1 MCGIAHPASLLKS
14 FYLRSCIGRIEP
26 WQGLYR
32 QIFKFRKIFSCGIA
46 SPYLPPIWLWRSWR
60 WWRLEGPPG

>member
-1 MCGIAHPASLLKS
+1 MVGRAMCGIAHPASLLKS

-32 QIFKFRKIFSCGIA
+32 QIFKFLQIFSCGTV
-46 SPYLPPIWLWRSWR
+46 SPC
-60 WWRLEGPPG
+60 